1 MLHPVWTTDCHQLV
15 FPPQGV
21 QGSTEALCPPGR
33 DFHGKHSEPLGM
45 TNPYLVVASDEGLS
59 GSYCGS
65 AVHFQVRVVILRHKH
80 LQDVQHLETIK
91 MAERQ
96 WETEDGESNTERG
109 KEWLRFGLSLKGLEQ
124 INITWTEIPT
134 GRVSGSL
141 WGIISLVL
149 TATAGA
155 SLTYTLC
162 LSLTYTRAILQAQ
175 WLYEHNNKCRGDIY
189 KLAINWKSDRSAN
202 LTVEQCVPHLSRLS
216 EEQDSMALFVP
227 ETQQRLHHYQLS
239 WAFPKAKLFL
249 LGELVLW
256 DSPQ

>member
-1 MLHPVWTTDCHQLV
+1 M

-45 TNPYLVVASDEGLS
+45 TNPYLVVASNEGLS

-65 AVHFQVRVVILRHKH
+65 AVHFQVRVAILRHKH
-80 LQDVQHLETIK
+80 LQDVQHLEMGQTIK
-91 MAERQ
+91 MAARQ
-96 WETEDGESNTERG
+96 WETEDRESNTERG

-155 SLTYTLC
+155 FLTHTLC
-162 LSLTYTRAILQAQ
+162 VSLS
-175 WLYEHNNKCRGDIY
+175 
-189 KLAINWKSDRSAN
+189 
-202 LTVEQCVPHLSRLS
+202 HLHTCNFTSTG
-216 EEQDSMALFVP
+216 VVW
-227 ETQQRLHHYQLS
+227 TQQQMQRRHLQV
-239 WAFPKAKLFL
+239 
-249 LGELVLW
+249 GN
-256 DSPQ
+256 

>member
-1 MLHPVWTTDCHQLV
+1 M

-33 DFHGKHSEPLGM
+33 DIHGKHSEPLGM
-45 TNPYLVVASDEGLS
+45 TNPYLVVASNEGLS

-80 LQDVQHLETIK
+80 LQDVQHLERGETIK
-91 MAERQ
+91 TAERQ
-96 WETEDGESNTERG
+96 WETEDRKSNTERG

-155 SLTYTLC
+155 SLTHTLC
-162 LSLTYTRAILQAQ
+162 LSLSLTHVQFYKHRGCMNTTTNAETTFTSWQLIGEAIGWRIWQ
-175 WLYEHNNKCRGDIY
+175 
-189 KLAINWKSDRSAN
+189 S
-202 LTVEQCVPHLSRLS
+202 EQCVPHLSRLS

-249 LGELVLW
+249 LSELVLW